1 VDLEHLW
8 LTTRKTVLFVTHSI
22 PESIRLSDRVVVFTP
37 RPGRIER
44 IIDIDLPRPRSMAVR
59 EGPEFQH
66 YVHELT
72 SIFMGY
78 GVLRER

>member
-1 VDLEHLW
+1 
-8 LTTRKTVLFVTHSI
+8 
-22 PESIRLSDRVVVFTP
+22 
-37 RPGRIER
+37 
-44 IIDIDLPRPRSMAVR
+44 MAVR
-59 EGPEFQH
+59 EGPEFQR